1 MCVYINT
8 PAHANANR
16 SCPTLK
22 PIQEEGSRSTETLG
36 GMNKFKRQKGQVP
49 GFHSIVLE
57 AAEDCN
63 RCGAVWS
70 SWGSSMLPVGMLEG
84 VVTLEKC

>member
-1 MCVYINT
+1 
-8 PAHANANR
+8 
-16 SCPTLK
+16 
-22 PIQEEGSRSTETLG
+22 
-36 GMNKFKRQKGQVP
+36 MNKFKRQKGQVP